1 MYLTTRKPLREHEN
15 EWTLTFKSID
25 DTVETKVFIP
35 LKLMFQLGRGYVV
48 RLAMTG
54 SLV

>member
-25 DTVETKVFIP
+25 DTVETKVFIL
-35 LKLMFQLGRGYVV
+35 LKLIFQLGRGYVV
-48 RLAMTG
+48 RLVMTG